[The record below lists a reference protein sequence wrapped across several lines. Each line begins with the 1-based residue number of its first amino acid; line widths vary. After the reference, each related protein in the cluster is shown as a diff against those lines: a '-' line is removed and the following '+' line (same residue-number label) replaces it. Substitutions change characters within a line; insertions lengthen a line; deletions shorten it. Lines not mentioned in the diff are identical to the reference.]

1 MSYSLLFQNIWSHS
15 QQMWC
20 SNITICITMTLRRI
34 LIFDFSFL
42 FSHCLKTCFE
52 RCNFKYKK
60 TQGAWK
66 PLNVLQCHYYWKT
79 RIKVLERFFVKLTDL
94 KLHRISINL
103 IHQRNA
109 MEWIFSYQN
118 LKLSKAS
125 CHLSWDVE
133 VIILNKTLVNHAF
146 LARYILGF
154 FSTRS
159 LASTYYEMCVCN
171 MQDTGLHVLIYWLTC
186 RLSI

>member
-1 MSYSLLFQNIWSHS
+1 MV
-15 QQMWC
+15 
-20 SNITICITMTLRRI
+20 
-34 LIFDFSFL
+34 SF
-42 FSHCLKTCFE
+42 LKTCNRHFHLYFRIPE
-52 RCNFKYKK
+52 AIHNKCDVQLLLFVLQCHLEEHLLLTSPFFSAIVSRLVLNVVTLNIKK

-109 MEWIFSYQN
+109 IEWIFSYQN

-125 CHLSWDVE
+125 CSV
-133 VIILNKTLVNHAF
+133 F
-146 LARYILGF
+146 
-154 FSTRS
+154 
-159 LASTYYEMCVCN
+159 
-171 MQDTGLHVLIYWLTC
+171 TGC
-186 RLSI
+186 RGNYTQ